1 MLVKM
6 SKLLPLLL
14 TLSVIVTNSVRG
26 NTPKGSIPL
35 DSLTFD
41 KMLRH
46 FKVSLVKIDVPFPY
60 GDKQVIEQC
69 SGAQLFL

>member
-1 MLVKM
+1 MAMKM
-6 SKLLPLLL
+6 NKLCPLLL
-14 TLSVIVTNSVRG
+14 TLSVIVVNSVHG

-41 KMLRH
+41 KILRH

-60 GDKQVIEQC
+60 GDKQVKGH
-69 SGAQLFL
+69 S